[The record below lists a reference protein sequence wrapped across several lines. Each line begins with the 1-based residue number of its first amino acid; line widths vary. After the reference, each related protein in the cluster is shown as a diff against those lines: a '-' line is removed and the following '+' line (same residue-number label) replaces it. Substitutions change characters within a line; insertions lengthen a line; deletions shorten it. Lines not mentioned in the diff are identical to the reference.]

1 MSKSAI
7 SDEVIERWRGYL
19 ESANSDGEY
28 VERHRLRDAH
38 RDEALPEVRAL
49 ILDFIVGRKPLE
61 EFKDLF
67 DSNSRKKW
75 AVFGLKGFGGAMFLN
90 QIAKNIPDQEASAK
104 VLQKVIQAPKD
115 KEQSKG
121 QIDELVAFLDAA
133 VEAGVASPN
142 ALKSGNAPFFLS
154 ACWHAQ
160 APEQWPILY
169 LSARNVFYHQ
179 GLLDRRLHDG
189 DRYVAF
195 VEAFTALANALG
207 VSFWTLEH
215 LCDRLATLGDPHEV
229 GPAGELDVTA
239 RPRVWLIA
247 PGEQARMFDS
257 FHQEGIVGIGWDSL
271 GDLAQFST
279 LEDLKAA
286 LQKDRGGDVSPV
298 QASYACW
305 QFANEMEVGDLIFAK
320 KGRRKIVG
328 YGTVTGDYRYEPQR
342 GHYPNVRSVAWRAS
356 GEWGTGDKLLVT
368 KTLTD
373 IGKYPQ
379 FVEHLKGLVGM
390 EPPADQPE
398 VEVSPLMVYG
408 LPEATADLFAATQDI
423 VQAVELLQHKKNL
436 VLQGPPGVGK
446 TFFAKH
452 LAYLLM
458 GERDPERVRQ
468 VQFHQS
474 YSYEDFVQGYRPNAK
489 GAFERVDGAFLRF
502 CELALQDPTQE
513 YVFIIDEI
521 NRGNLSKI
529 FGELMLLIEADKRSA
544 KWQTDLTYGREG
556 DRGFYVPD
564 NLYIIGTMNTADRS
578 LAMVDYAL
586 RRRFV
591 FVDVAP
597 GMTSDGFHSRLKE
610 VGVTSIMAARIKDR
624 IERLN
629 TAICE
634 DKSLGAGF
642 CIGHSYFCHKLENQD
657 EHEWYRRIVRT
668 EIAPLLREYWFDD
681 RAKADEQEQ
690 RLLEP

>member
-1 MSKSAI
+1 MSKAAI
-7 SDEVIERWRGYL
+7 NDEVIERWRGYL
-19 ESANSDGEY
+19 EAATNDAEFI
-28 VERHRLRDAH
+28 ERHRLRDAH
-38 RDEALPEVRAL
+38 REQALPEIRSL
-49 ILDFIVGRKPLE
+49 ILDFFVGAKELE

-67 DSNSRKKW
+67 DANSRKKW

-90 QIAKNIPDQEASAK
+90 QIAKNIPDQEASAAVLRK
-104 VLQKVIQAPKD
+104 VMRAPKD
-115 KEQSKG
+115 TDQAKQ
-121 QIDELVAFLDAA
+121 QIDELVAFLDSVIAS
-133 VEAGVASPN
+133 GLASPN
-142 ALKSGNAPFFLS
+142 SLKSGNAAFFLS
-154 ACWHAQ
+154 ACWHFLE
-160 APEQWPILY
+160 PETWPVLY
-169 LSARNVFYHQ
+169 LSARGVFYQQ

-189 DRYVAF
+189 DRYIAF
-195 VEAFTALANALG
+195 VNAFATLAAALG
-207 VSFWTLEH
+207 ISFWALEH
-215 LCDRLATLGDPHEV
+215 ICDRLGKLGDLHYPV
-229 GPAGELDVTA
+229 TGTDVEETGQ
-239 RPRVWLIA
+239 PRVWLIA
-247 PGEQARMFDS
+247 PGEQARMFEA
-257 FHQEGIVGIGWDSL
+257 FHQEGIVGIGWSSL
-271 GDLAQFST
+271 GDLSQFST
-279 LEDLKAA
+279 LEELKSA
-286 LQKDRGGDVSPV
+286 LQQDRGGEVSPV

-328 YGTVTGDYRYEPQR
+328 YGKVTGDYRFEPNR
-342 GHYPNVRSVAWRAS
+342 GHYPNVRSVDWKKS
-356 GEWGTGDKLLVT
+356 GEWGTDDKLLVT

-379 FVEHLKGLVGM
+379 LVDHLKGIVGM
-390 EPPADQPE
+390 ETPTDEP
-398 VEVSPLMVYG
+398 VESPVSVYG
-408 LPEATADLFAATQDI
+408 LEEAKADLFAAERDI
-423 VQAVELLQHKKNL
+423 LQAVELLHHKKNL

-446 TFFAKH
+446 TYFAKH

-458 GERDPERVRQ
+458 KERDPERVRQ

-489 GAFERVDGAFLRF
+489 GTFERVDGAFLRF

-556 DRGFYVPD
+556 FYVPE

-597 GMTSDGFHSRLKE
+597 GMAADGFHARLKE
-610 VGVTSIMAARIKDR
+610 LGVSSATASRIQQR

-629 TAICE
+629 TTIRS
-634 DKSLGAGF
+634 DRSLGPGF
-642 CIGHSYFCHKLENQD
+642 CIGHSYFCQKLEDHD
-657 EHEWYRRIVRT
+657 EQEWYRRIVRT
-668 EIAPLLREYWFDD
+668 ELGPLLREYWFDD